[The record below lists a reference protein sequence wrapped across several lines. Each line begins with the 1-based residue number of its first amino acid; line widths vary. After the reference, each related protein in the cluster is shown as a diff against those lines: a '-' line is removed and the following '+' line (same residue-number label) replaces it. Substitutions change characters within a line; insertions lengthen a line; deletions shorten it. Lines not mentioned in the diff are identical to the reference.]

1 MQNKANFRKSQMNVS
16 SVITMN
22 YEQLTMNYANKNKP
36 NSNPIQ
42 SQSKPIKA
50 NQTQYKP
57 NSRKAKM
64 KLNFYSTK
72 DYENKP
78 RFPTPLKQTQSNP
91 IFTLPI
97 LTTLVRRPV
106 RRLVRRSFSEV
117 GSFSEDGSLG
127 EGGCAFDSKT
137 CAFGAKNLEK
147 LTSGQLTK

>member
-1 MQNKANFRKSQMNVS
+1 MKIYPIGHLVK
-16 SVITMN
+16 T
-22 YEQLTMNYANKNKP
+22 K
-36 NSNPIQ
+36 PIQ
-42 SQSKPIKA
+42 SQSNPILSAIALAKA
-50 NQTQYKP
+50 EQTQNKP

-64 KLNFYSTK
+64 NLSLYITK

-78 RFPTPLKQTQSNP
+78 RLPAPPKQTQSNP

-106 RRLVRRSFSEV
+106 RRSFSEV
-117 GSFSEDGSLG
+117 GSLG